1 MSIKKSTKFDFT
13 EECGK
18 NWTIWKQIFQF
29 YLKVTG
35 LSETE
40 DGLQKVTNSCH
51 KQILNIPNGIID

>member
-1 MSIKKSTKFDFT
+1 MSIKISTKFDFT
-13 EECGK
+13 EDCGK
-18 NWTIWKQIFQF
+18 KWMIWTQIFEF

-40 DGLQKVTNSCH
+40 DDVQKVANSCK